1 MSRAFTSA
9 DVVQSAP
16 GSGTATTTVT
26 PTLSAT
32 QDGNGGVIIMG
43 ALATIG
49 SPENWHFA
57 GWGAS
62 VAYNSRLVAV
72 MSRADLPA
80 GETAWPFVVSD
91 GTTLASWVWLAEEW
105 TNLSYAPL
113 ASQSVGTGLT
123 GSPSSLTAGPSD
135 SFTADYVVGIAA
147 LMVGGSVGATST
159 FSTVTWSS
167 GWTETD
173 VVTVGTGQNPVTA
186 DIQLRVARR
195 YGTLAETGPW
205 SVTATFDGGTQTGK
219 TSGLC
224 MAVLRAESWDSDL
237 A

>member
-1 MSRAFTSA
+1 MARAFTS
-9 DVVQSAP
+9 DDTVQSVP
-16 GSGTATTTVT
+16 GSDTATTTVS

-32 QDGNGGVIIMG
+32 RDGSGGIIIMG

-49 SPENWHFA
+49 SPPNWHFA

-62 VAYNSRLVAV
+62 VAYSSRLVAV
-72 MSRADLPA
+72 MCRADLPA
-80 GETAWPFVVSD
+80 GETTWPFVVSD
-91 GTTLASWVWLAEEW
+91 GSTLASWVWVAEEW

-113 ASQSVGTGLT
+113 ASQSTGTGLT
-123 GSPSSLTAGPSD
+123 GSPTALTAGPSD
-135 SFTADYVVGIAA
+135 TFTAEYVVGIAA
-147 LMVGGSVGATST
+147 LMVGGSAGATSP

-195 YGTLAETGPW
+195 YGTQDETGPW

-224 MAVLRAESWDSDL
+224 MAVLRAENFDSD